1 MAAVGIGFKTSPQ
14 DVDWATLDATWALAG
29 ELDVFD
35 SAWMNDH
42 LTDLSPS
49 GGPSFES
56 LTLAAALAH
65 RVPGKWVGHA
75 VLSNTFRHP
84 AMVAKAATVMDHVT
98 GGRFILGLGAG
109 WHEGEHR
116 AFGIELPPVRERI
129 DRLGSALEVIAA
141 LFSPAASR
149 PPGVTRED
157 PFYPL
162 ERAINLPAPLTAG
175 GPPIWLG
182 GQKRRGI
189 ALAARFGQGWL
200 LPGVNAGDVGYF
212 REKRDAIRRALA
224 AARRDPDAFA
234 FAGQVSVGEGEAA
247 QRTAREASIELVR
260 AGATHVIV
268 GIRPSGGPAALADAA
283 EHVAA
288 PLRDAVA

>member
-1 MAAVGIGFKTSPQ
+1 
-14 DVDWATLDATWALAG
+14 
-29 ELDVFD
+29 
-35 SAWMNDH
+35 MNDH

-49 GGPSFES
+49 GGASFEA

-65 RVPGKWVGHA
+65 RVPGKWIGHG

-84 AMVAKAATVMDHVT
+84 AIVAKAATVMDHVT

-109 WHEGEHR
+109 WHDGEHR
-116 AFGIELPPVRERI
+116 AFGLPLPPIKERI

-149 PPGVTRED
+149 PPGVTRHD

-162 ERAINLPAPLTAG
+162 DRAVNLPAPVTPG

-189 ALAARFGQGWL
+189 ALAARFGQGWV
-200 LPGVNAGDVGYF
+200 LPGANAGDVAYF
-212 REKRDAIRRALA
+212 RARRDEVRRALA
-224 AARRDPDAFA
+224 AAGRDPDAFA
-234 FAGQVSVGEGEAA
+234 FAGQVAVGED
-247 QRTAREASIELVR
+247 EASRRAARAAAIELAG
-260 AGATHVIV
+260 AGATHIIV
-268 GIRPSGGPAALADAA
+268 GIRPDGGPAALADAA
-283 EHVAA
+283 EQVAE
-288 PLRDAVA
+288 PIRDAVT